1 MKRADSSP
9 VELERVAQTFR
20 TWWTE
25 AEHVLVGAGA
35 GLSAAAGID
44 YTDVAD
50 FARVFP
56 VLARRGFKARYQLI
70 GFEGFRPAQHWAY
83 WATHVDNVR
92 FGPRPHPIYAQLRE
106 LVAGKDVFV
115 LTSNVDAMFMRNGFD
130 AERVFTPQGDYAAM
144 QCRKPCRAS
153 VWPSQPAIE
162 RVLAH
167 VDFEAFEVIEP
178 TAIPRCPTCGG
189 EVFLNVR
196 VDRAFVDAPYRQQA
210 NLFRSWLATATRGRL
225 LLLEVGAG
233 FNTPTV
239 VRWQMER
246 LAVALPQARFVRVNR
261 DDAEVGEVPRER
273 ALTVPADAG
282 DAIEAFAASCLRAD
296 AARRAAQ

>member
-1 MKRADSSP
+1 MRSTACSAA
-9 VELERVAQTFR
+9 ELERVAQTFR

-25 AEHVLVGAGA
+25 AEHVLIGAGA

-56 VLARRGFKARYQLI
+56 VLARRGFSARHQLI
-70 GFEGFRPAQHWAY
+70 GFEGLRPSQHWAY

-92 FGPRPHPIYAQLRE
+92 FGPRLHPVYGQLRE
-106 LVAGKDVFV
+106 LVAGKDAFV
-115 LTSNVDAMFMRNGFD
+115 LTSNVDAMFVRNGFD
-130 AERVFTPQGDYAAM
+130 SERVFTPQGDYASM
-144 QCRKPCRAS
+144 QCRKPCRS
-153 VWPSQPAIE
+153 TVWPSRPALE

-167 VDFEAFEVIEP
+167 VDPASFEVVEP

-196 VDRAFVDAPYRQQA
+196 VDAAFVDGPYRAQA
-210 NLFRSWLATATRGRL
+210 ERLASWLSAAAPGRL
-225 LLLEVGAG
+225 LLLEIGAG

-246 LAVALPQARFVRVNR
+246 LALALPHARFVRVNR
-261 DDAEVGEVPRER
+261 DEADVGKVPGER
-273 ALTVPADAG
+273 ALEVAMDAG
-282 DAIEAFAASCLRAD
+282 DAVEAFAASCLGGNGRP
-296 AARRAAQ
+296 